1 MEKEEKKEEKK
12 SNRNKILIIIACA
25 VLVLALIF
33 GIVAICNKGKNDDG
47 SSTKLVEATDLAL
60 RLSSDETYYIV
71 QGIGLEKATNFII
84 PDVCKEDNKPIRGI
98 DDNAFENC
106 TKLESVALGKNL
118 VSIGNE
124 AFAGCSNLKSIT
136 IGNGV
141 ETIGNYAF
149 MHCGSLETVSIGENV
164 SSIGEGAF
172 TCQGKDTVSEIIVPG
187 YSSLKNITVS
197 ENNTNYKSVDGNL
210 YTKDGSELVQ
220 YAIGKTDSTFTIP
233 SSVTKIGIYA
243 FSLCDSL
250 RTITIPDNVETI
262 STYAFAACSNLTTV
276 VIGNGVTDIGSYAFN
291 NCSDLTSVTLGT
303 SVNSIG
309 SNAFGA
315 NCSLVEIIN
324 KSSLN
329 LTKGSNDYGFI
340 AKYALNIKTS
350 GTTDIQNEDDYL
362 FYTYDSKN
370 YLVSYIGNDV
380 DLELPR
386 YYNSVSYEIYQYA
399 FDNSIGL
406 KSVKIP
412 VGVSKIG
419 KAAFE
424 GCYDLVSVEMEEN
437 VSRLENA
444 VFRNCYA
451 LKTISIGIGVVYI
464 GDYVFD
470 DCSSLTTIN
479 YNGTVVDWNNI
490 EKCDSWAR
498 STGDYK
504 VVCTDGTLNKVDTAE

>member
-1 MEKEEKKEEKK
+1 MEENKKI

-60 RLSSDETYYIV
+60 RLSDDKTYYIV
-71 QGIGLEKATNFII
+71 QGIGLEKNTKFII
-84 PDVCKEDNKPIRGI
+84 PDVCKEDNKPIKEI

-106 TKLESVALGKNL
+106 TALVSVKIGDNV

-124 AFAGCSNLKSIT
+124 AFSGCSNLKSIT
-136 IGNGV
+136 LGNKV
-141 ETIGNYAF
+141 QSLGNYVFAY
-149 MHCGSLETVSIGENV
+149 CENLETVAIGD
-164 SSIGEGAF
+164 SLSTIGDGAF
-172 TCQGKDTVSEIIVPG
+172 ASRGIKVINEIGVPS
-187 YSSLKNITVS
+187 YSNLKQITVS
-197 ENNTNYKSVDGNL
+197 EKNANYKSVDGNL
-210 YTKDGSELVQ
+210 YSKDGSTLVQ
-220 YAIGKTDSTFTIP
+220 YAIGKTDSTFEIP
-233 SSVTKIGIYA
+233 ASVTTIGAYSFA
-243 FSLCDSL
+243 ESDNLK
-250 RTITIPDNVETI
+250 TINIPDNVKTL
-262 STYAFAACSNLTTV
+262 SKYSFSNCVNLTSV
-276 VIGNGVTDIGSYAFN
+276 VIGNGVTSIGEIAFN
-291 NCSDLTSVTLGT
+291 TCSDLASVTLGT

-370 YLVSYIGNDV
+370 YLVSYIGNEV

-386 YYNSVSYEIYQYA
+386 YYNGVSYEIYQYA

-470 DCSSLTTIN
+470 NCSSLTTIN
-479 YNGTVVDWNNI
+479 YNGTVVDWNGI